1 MLTTVAYVVV
11 FSLHKLAA
19 GRVARLRTRIT
30 GRKRMLTT
38 ECHWMEALPLG
49 GVLIRDG
56 DGNDMLRA
64 IASGLLS
71 KSSQNEE
78 NQTKTFQFNADS
90 HG

>member
-30 GRKRMLTT
+30 GRRRMLTN
-38 ECHWMEALPLG
+38 ESHWMEAPPLG

-56 DGNDMLRA
+56 DENDMQRA
-64 IASGLLS
+64 IVSGLLRQ
-71 KSSQNEE
+71 KFQKLGKQNK
-78 NQTKTFQFNADS
+78 NKN
-90 HG
+90 